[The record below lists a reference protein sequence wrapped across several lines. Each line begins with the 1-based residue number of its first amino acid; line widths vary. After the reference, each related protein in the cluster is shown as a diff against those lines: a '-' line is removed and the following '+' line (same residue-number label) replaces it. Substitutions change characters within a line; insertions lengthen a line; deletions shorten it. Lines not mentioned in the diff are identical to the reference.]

1 MKIKLIYF
9 ALLFSVIASADVS
22 LDVLNKT
29 KNKTSCKFELF
40 SKIYKVEPNL
50 QLNSND
56 IIKESS
62 CEINVSLKLSQII
75 SNSSGTTGTDFLK
88 KELEKE
94 FLNYEI
100 EIIPK
105 KLSLFEL
112 NIAFRD
118 QLMVNG
124 NFFFDNTK
132 SLNAIR
138 SIGLTEGEQLK
149 IYCESCNSLGEK
161 NVKIDITNILKNSTR
176 TLWFSTQAMA
186 KVKVFKAKRTLSFQ
200 QKNLQ
205 PEDFYSEE
213 IFTTNPDNAVTSIS
227 DINFYKPNRTILQ
240 GTTVSNLDLQP
251 VNLINFGTP
260 VTVILKTQN
269 IYLQRK
275 AMPLRSAQLGETVE
289 LKNPNSNKIMAGK
302 VIDYNKVVIEL

>member
-176 TLWFSTQAMA
+176 TLINST
-186 KVKVFKAKRTLSFQ
+186 K
-200 QKNLQ
+200 
-205 PEDFYSEE
+205 YSWTE
-213 IFTTNPDNAVTSIS
+213 
-227 DINFYKPNRTILQ
+227 
-240 GTTVSNLDLQP
+240 
-251 VNLINFGTP
+251 
-260 VTVILKTQN
+260 
-269 IYLQRK
+269 
-275 AMPLRSAQLGETVE
+275 
-289 LKNPNSNKIMAGK
+289 
-302 VIDYNKVVIEL
+302 